1 MCLLE
6 NLVKGMYQ
14 YGNSYYVVPL
24 EMPFFY
30 WENISE
36 SPIALTLYYH
46 EILFKGLE
54 KPSAVQQR
62 GIVSLGMGLDVIQQS
77 LSGTT
82 MTICFG
88 VLQRLDYGSAECQA
102 LVLVPTR
109 DIAQETEKVIQS
121 LGQYLGVKTHV
132 CTGGYSAHTEQRIL
146 SSRVQVLIGTP
157 GRVLDVLQRRALCP
171 DHIAMFVLDEAN
183 ELLTGRSK
191 GQVNFF
197 TRLSAHCGHYSE

>member
-1 MCLLE
+1 
-6 NLVKGMYQ
+6 
-14 YGNSYYVVPL
+14 
-24 EMPFFY
+24 
-30 WENISE
+30 
-36 SPIALTLYYH
+36 
-46 EILFKGLE
+46 
-54 KPSAVQQR
+54 
-62 GIVSLGMGLDVIQQS
+62 MGLDVIQQS

-183 ELLTGRSK
+183 ELLKGRSK
-191 GQVNFF
+191 GQVSFLPAYLLIVVITVNDYVLIEVENDPQSIDSVHI
-197 TRLSAHCGHYSE
+197 TYIYSRNTHKAQGQWLIEPYTQGNREIRSLTH

>member
-82 MTICFG
+82 LTICFG

-121 LGQYLGVKTHV
+121 LGQCLALKLMFALEDIVPI
-132 CTGGYSAHTEQRIL
+132 Q
-146 SSRVQVLIGTP
+146 SSRFCQVEFRSSLAPLVVFLMCCKGEHYVQTTLQC
-157 GRVLDVLQRRALCP
+157 LFWMKQMNYSKDVPRDRSVFYLPTCSLWSLQ
-171 DHIAMFVLDEAN
+171 
-183 ELLTGRSK
+183 
-191 GQVNFF
+191 
-197 TRLSAHCGHYSE
+197 